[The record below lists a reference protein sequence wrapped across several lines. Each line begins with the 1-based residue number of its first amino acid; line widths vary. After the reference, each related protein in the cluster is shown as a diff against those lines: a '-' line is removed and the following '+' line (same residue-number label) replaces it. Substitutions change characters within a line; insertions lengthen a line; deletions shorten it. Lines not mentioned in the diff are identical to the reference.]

1 MGGLN
6 GLGVKVTALAEKIYN
21 EVLDLPTDE
30 RLSLLD
36 KILHI
41 ITIPA
46 PADIEAAWLKE
57 SHKRLAD
64 IRSGKEKTIPG
75 ESVFLE
81 VQERFQK

>member
-1 MGGLN
+1 M
-6 GLGVKVTALAEKIYN
+6 TALAEKIYN

-36 KILHI
+36 KLLHV

-46 PADIEAAWLKE
+46 PAEIEQAWLKE
-57 SHKRLAD
+57 AHKRLAD
-64 IRSGKEKTIPG
+64 IRSGKTPTVPG

-81 VQERFQK
+81 IKERFRK

>member
-1 MGGLN
+1 M
-6 GLGVKVTALAEKIYN
+6 TALAEKIYN

-36 KILHI
+36 KLLHV

-64 IRSGKEKTIPG
+64 IRSGQSQTVPG
-75 ESVFLE
+75 EAVLKKINA
-81 VQERFQK
+81 RLAR

>member
-1 MGGLN
+1 M
-6 GLGVKVTALAEKIYN
+6 TALAEKIYN

-36 KILHI
+36 KLLHV

-57 SHKRLAD
+57 SHQRLAD
-64 IRSGKEKTIPG
+64 IRSGKAQTVPAED
-75 ESVFLE
+75 VFHE
-81 VQERFQK
+81 IKERFQK